1 MVGQTILHYEILQR
15 LGAGGMGEIYKAQ
28 DTRLNRIVA
37 IKVLSGGSSGDP
49 DRRRRFIL
57 EAQAASSLNHPHI
70 ITIHDI
76 ISHDDKEFIIMEFVT
91 GTTLSDLIPAGGMG
105 VPQALRYAVQIADAL
120 DAAHAVGIIHRDLK
134 PGNIMVTDSGR
145 VKILDFGLA
154 KLTGYSAAASLTD
167 ETQSGIAPLTVEG
180 SILGTVSY
188 MSPEQAEGKKVDPR
202 SDIFSFGAV
211 LYEMVTGRKAFAGD
225 SAISTLSAILRD
237 EAGPIFEFVPGAPP
251 ELDRT
256 IQRALRKDPDQRWQ
270 SMKDMQTELAALLQK
285 SDSGMLVLPPAMIQ
299 KKKPRAALAIVSIVL
314 ATGALA
320 GAWWWMRRVPTRP
333 APVFSAP
340 APVAERPEKPE
351 APEAPER
358 PETRPSP
365 LAASI
370 LTNQNILDMTQAK
383 VPAAVIISQ
392 IASSKTRFDLST
404 TEIIRLTRGGV
415 PAAVIEAMRSP
426 GAVPTAPAQQT
437 AQTHTVPVLDGIPFT
452 ISVLEDVP
460 VDVQPGQA
468 LRFQV
473 NKDVRSGDSVVVAKG
488 AEVTG
493 EVVEAAKKKL
503 LVRSVKPTFRLLE
516 VTAADGSKLKVRAT
530 PLGRGDYKTDRP
542 LEPLI
547 PWREKDV
554 LAPAGGEFFAYFDGD
569 QTVTVRR

>member
-1 MVGQTILHYEILQR
+1 
-15 LGAGGMGEIYKAQ
+15 
-28 DTRLNRIVA
+28 
-37 IKVLSGGSSGDP
+37 
-49 DRRRRFIL
+49 
-57 EAQAASSLNHPHI
+57 
-70 ITIHDI
+70 
-76 ISHDDKEFIIMEFVT
+76 
-91 GTTLSDLIPAGGMG
+91 
-105 VPQALRYAVQIADAL
+105 
-120 DAAHAVGIIHRDLK
+120 
-134 PGNIMVTDSGR
+134 
-145 VKILDFGLA
+145 
-154 KLTGYSAAASLTD
+154 
-167 ETQSGIAPLTVEG
+167 VEG

-202 SDIFSFGAV
+202 SDVFSFGAV

-225 SAISTLSAILRD
+225 SATSTLSAILRD
-237 EAGPIFEFVPGAPP
+237 EATPIFQIVPGVPP
-251 ELDRT
+251 DLDRI

-270 SMKDMQTELAALLQK
+270 SMKDMQTELVALLQM
-285 SDSGMLVLPPAMIQ
+285 SDSGMLVLPPVTVQ
-299 KKKPRAALAIVSIVL
+299 KKRSRAALAIVSIVL

-333 APVFSAP
+333 APAHVVN
-340 APVAERPEKPE
+340 APVPGAEAPEK
-351 APEAPER
+351 PEAPER

-370 LTNQNILDMTQAK
+370 LTNQNILDMIQAK
-383 VPAAVIISQ
+383 VPATVIISQ
-392 IASSKTRFDLST
+392 IGSAKTRFDLST
-404 TEIIRLTRGGV
+404 AEIIRLTRAGV
-415 PAAVIEAMRSP
+415 PATVIEAMRNP
-426 GAVPTAPAQQT
+426 GGGTLPAPPAAPSIAAPAAGQ
-437 AQTHTVPVLDGIPFT
+437 AHTVQVLDGVPFT
-452 ISVLEDVP
+452 ISVLEAVP

-473 NKDVRSGDSVVVAKG
+473 NKDVRFGDSVVVAKG

-530 PLGRGDYKTDRP
+530 PLRRGDYRTDRP

-569 QTVTVRR
+569 QSVTVWR